1 MIEVYVSH
9 LIGES
14 PVHHDFNIKHNC
26 ITDIKGNEVIDIEDS
41 GSGIVLKIDDKELE
55 LDYHQEEALLAI
67 LLSRH
72 EGGMKLIRTIV
83 EI

>member
-14 PVHHDFNIKHNC
+14 PVHHEFNIKHNC
-26 ITDIKGNEVIDIEDS
+26 ITDIKGNEVISIEDE
-41 GSGIVLKIDDKELE
+41 GDGIVIKIDDQELE
-55 LDYHQEEALLAI
+55 LDYHQEEALLAL
-67 LLSRH
+67 LLSRQ
-72 EGGMKLIRTIV
+72 EGGMKLIRKII

>member
-14 PVHHDFNIKHNC
+14 PVHHEFNIKHNC
-26 ITDIKGNEVIDIEDS
+26 ITDIRGSVVADIDDN
-41 GSGIVLKIDDKELE
+41 GSGIVLKIDDQEIE
-55 LDYHQEEALLAI
+55 LDYHQEEALLAL
-67 LLSRH
+67 LLSRCDAS
-72 EGGMKLIRTIV
+72 MKLIRTIV